1 MGQNKGVLKNKSYF
15 FAIRIVKLA
24 QFLQQ
29 NKEFVMSKQILKSG
43 TSIGALVRE
52 AEFAQSK
59 LDFINKLSIALKEA
73 NETTYWLSLLNDTN
87 YIEEKLFDSLQKD
100 CKELISIL
108 VSIVKT
114 TKNNMLNEKM
124 NTKQ

>member
-1 MGQNKGVLKNKSYF
+1 MGQNKSILKNKSYF
-15 FAIRIVKLA
+15 FAIRTVKLA

-108 VSIVKT
+108 ISIIKT
-114 TKNNMLNEKM
+114 TKKNILHEEMKS
-124 NTKQ
+124 KP